1 MSQKQQKTRRLKKD
15 RPLWPLK
22 YFKGLTRKQKLERKQ
37 EIAKFKR
44 IGYKSRKAYV
54 PWKTDQYI
62 KTKTSGYTTQWK
74 TMFPDAKSL
83 EARAAATGVPVQF
96 LRESYKRG
104 VGAWTTGHRPGA
116 TAEQWGFARTS
127 SLLLCGKTFLTTDS
141 DLARKAM
148 ASSAAARKW
157 WTSQCPQHISG
168 VTKKLSK
175 SNE

>member
-1 MSQKQQKTRRLKKD
+1 MPRKQQKTRRLKKD
-15 RPLWPLK
+15 QPLWPPK
-22 YFKGLTRKQKLERKQ
+22 YFKGLTRKQKLERRQ

-62 KTKTSGYTTQWK
+62 KTKTSGYSTQWR
-74 TMFPDAKSL
+74 TMFPEAKSL
-83 EARAAATGVPVQF
+83 EARAAATGVPVRF

-116 TAEQWGFARTS
+116 TAEQWGFARVAS
-127 SLLLCGKTFLTTDS
+127 FLLCGKTFLTTDS

-148 ASSAAARKW
+148 ASSVGARKW
-157 WTSQCPQHISG
+157 WSGQCPERIGWVPGITHH
-168 VTKKLSK
+168 
-175 SNE
+175 

>member
-1 MSQKQQKTRRLKKD
+1 MPRKQQKTRRLKKEQ
-15 RPLWPLK
+15 PLWPPK
-22 YFKGLTRKQKLERKQ
+22 YFKGLTRKQKLERVR

-62 KTKTSGYTTQWK
+62 KTKSSGYTTQWK
-74 TMFPDAKSL
+74 TLFPDAKSL
-83 EARAAATGVPVQF
+83 EAKAAATGVPVRF

-116 TAEQWGFARTS
+116 TAEQWGFARVH

-148 ASSAAARKW
+148 ASSASARRW
-157 WTSQCPQHISG
+157 WNGQCPERIG
-168 VTKKLSK
+168 MLPDGSK
-175 SNE
+175 